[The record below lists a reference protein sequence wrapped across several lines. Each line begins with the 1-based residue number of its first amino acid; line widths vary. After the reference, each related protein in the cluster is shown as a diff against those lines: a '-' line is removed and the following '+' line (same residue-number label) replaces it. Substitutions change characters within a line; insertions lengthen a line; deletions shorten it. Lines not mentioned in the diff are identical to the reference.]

1 MNIISDVFKLNT
13 NRLHGIKDENITVRI
28 LGALG
33 IIFVVAGHLDLQIF
47 NVFGLFPY
55 YSFHV
60 YIFLFISGYF
70 LKEKDEND
78 ITGYVKRKIKNLLVP
93 YFVWN
98 LFYGI
103 ISTALNSQG
112 ITVGQ
117 NISLYNLFIAPFLGG
132 HQFMFN
138 FPAWFIPAL
147 FLTEIINIFV
157 RKIAFVVLNRVKKEY
172 VELLLFIGYTILGIL
187 TVWLA
192 IGGHVWGHYKD
203 IGRIFIMFFGI
214 QFGRIYKLFVE
225 GRLKDTALLDVIY
238 IAILLVIQFLITH
251 FCGGLAF
258 STVWVTG
265 FANGPVIPFITVMT
279 GILFWLRISHLLS
292 LLGEAFSVNRMLIYI
307 GRNTFKVMMHHIFVL
322 FIINSIYFML
332 STRLD
337 MIKGFDTLAYSTDVV
352 YVYCYAGQFLS
363 RLADLLLMVLIPC
376 VPIYSLFHRNKERA
390 NG

>member
-1 MNIISDVFKLNT
+1 MNIIRDVLKLNT
-13 NRLHGIKDENITVRI
+13 DKRQGMDDENITMRI

-78 ITGYVKRKIKNLLVP
+78 ITGYITRKIKNLLIP
-93 YFVWN
+93 YFIWN
-98 LFYGI
+98 IFYGI
-103 ISTALNSQG
+103 ISTVLNLKG

-117 NISLYNLFIAPFLGG
+117 TISLYNLFIAPFLGG
-132 HQFMFN
+132 HQFMLN

-147 FLTEIINIFV
+147 FLTEVINIFV
-157 RKIAFVVLNRVKKEY
+157 RKAAFAVLCKVKKEY
-172 VELLLFIGYTILGIL
+172 VEILLFAGYTVVGIL

-203 IGRIFIMFFGI
+203 VGRIFIMFFGI
-214 QFGRIYKLFVE
+214 QFGRVYKLFIE
-225 GRLKDTALLDVIY
+225 GKLKDTVLFNAIY
-238 IAILLVIQFLITH
+238 LVILTTVQFSITH
-251 FCGGLAF
+251 FCAGLAF

-279 GILFWLRISHLLS
+279 GVLFWLCISRLLSHLGKPFPL
-292 LLGEAFSVNRMLIYI
+292 NRMLVYI
-307 GRNTFKVMMHHIFVL
+307 GRNTFSVMMHHIFVL
-322 FIINSIYFML
+322 FIINSFFFEL
-332 STRLD
+332 STRSG
-337 MIKGFDTLAYSTDVV
+337 MIKGFAILTYVTDVV

-363 RLADLLLMVLIPC
+363 RLADLILMVLIPC
-376 VPIYSLFHRNKERA
+376 IPFYLLFHRNKEEEK
-390 NG
+390 G

>member
-1 MNIISDVFKLNT
+1 MNIIRDVLKLNT
-13 NRLHGIKDENITVRI
+13 DKRQGMDDENITMRI

-78 ITGYVKRKIKNLLVP
+78 ITGYITRKIKNLLIP
-93 YFVWN
+93 YFIWN
-98 LFYGI
+98 IFYGI
-103 ISTALNSQG
+103 ISTVLNLKG

-117 NISLYNLFIAPFLGG
+117 TISLYNLFIAPFLGG
-132 HQFMFN
+132 HQFMLN

-147 FLTEIINIFV
+147 FLTEVINIFV
-157 RKIAFVVLNRVKKEY
+157 RKTAFAVLCKVKKEY
-172 VELLLFIGYTILGIL
+172 VEILLFAGYAVLGIL

-203 IGRIFIMFFGI
+203 VGRILIMFFGI
-214 QFGRIYKLFVE
+214 QFGRVYKLFIE
-225 GRLKDTALLDVIY
+225 GKLKDTVLFNAIY
-238 IAILLVIQFLITH
+238 LVILATVQFAITH
-251 FCGGLAF
+251 FCAGLAF

-279 GILFWLRISHLLS
+279 GILFWLCISRLLS
-292 LLGEAFSVNRMLIYI
+292 YLGKSFPLNRMLVYI
-307 GRNTFKVMMHHIFVL
+307 GRNTFSVMMHHIFVL
-322 FIINSIYFML
+322 FIINSFFFEL
-332 STRLD
+332 STRFD
-337 MIKGFDTLAYSTDVV
+337 VIKGFAILTYVTDVV

-363 RLADLLLMVLIPC
+363 RLADLILMVLIPC
-376 VPIYSLFHRNKERA
+376 IPFYLLFHRNKEEEK
-390 NG
+390 G